1 MNKNKGREREKRN
14 EKNEGDSGVA
24 GRSNYSCWG

>member
-14 EKNEGDSGVA
+14 EKNEGDSRVDGC
-24 GRSNYSCWG
+24 SNYSCWG